1 MRYFREIY
9 AVIRELAASR
19 SAFTAALL
27 ILPYAGILIGLDVA
41 GHYGAITHAELPV
54 QFNLASDGGF
64 GEWLEYS
71 LTASVALMLIL
82 LWRNDRD
89 WTYLANAALFI
100 WLTLDNSIEIHEHV
114 GQLLA
119 PALDAI
125 PGLPIA
131 GQDIGEASLFLL
143 IGLFWLAGLG
153 LSLKNA
159 RIRPALYS
167 MLLASCIA
175 MAAIFGVIVDMLVAA
190 GSYSPAGLEIVTF
203 IEDGGEFAMICLSFL
218 VMVAIFDTERRRIGQ
233 LEHAS
238 SNADTSTLSSATPSL
253 G

>member
-1 MRYFREIY
+1 MRYFKEIY
-9 AVIRELAASR
+9 AVVRELLASR

-27 ILPYAGILIGLDVA
+27 ILPYAGILVGLDVA
-41 GHYGAITHAELPV
+41 GHYGAISHAELPV

-64 GEWLEYS
+64 GEWLEYA
-71 LTASVALMLIL
+71 LTASVAVMLLL

-89 WTYLANAALFI
+89 WIYLANAALFI
-100 WLTLDNSIEIHEHV
+100 WITLDNSVEIHEHV

-119 PALDAI
+119 PMLDAI
-125 PGLPIA
+125 PGLPVA

-153 LSLKNA
+153 LCLKNA

-167 MLLASCIA
+167 LLLAGCIA
-175 MAAIFGVIVDMLVAA
+175 VAAVFGVIVDMLVAT
-190 GSYSPAGLEIVTF
+190 GSYSPAGLEIMTF

-218 VMVAIFDTERRRIGQ
+218 VMVAIFDTERRRLGQ
-233 LEHAS
+233 LENPPSDSDNHA
-238 SNADTSTLSSATPSL
+238 LSSAIPSI